1 MRTRRLVGSVL
12 GGYTLWRL
20 FGPVTRP
27 RSHGPQ
33 EHPLPLPGRTVF
45 VGNKELFVREAGL
58 PDAPPLVLIHGWVY
72 ESITTFSA
80 LVPLLIDRFR
90 VIMID
95 QRNYGGSS
103 RIHEEYEIDTVADE
117 IAGVLDRLEV
127 GRATVLGYSMGGM
140 VAQALARRHPGH
152 VKRVV
157 YGASAAK
164 PMRKPVW
171 DAIGMTVLRV
181 LWKIG
186 NLEGA
191 RVSHFILRRVGA
203 YGPEHD
209 RWLWDV
215 MLNRDPE
222 LNMRALRAIKRFDSR
237 KWVGQLDAPALVI
250 IPSRD
255 QIISPGT
262 QYELASLIRRPQVL
276 ELSGAR
282 HEAIFT
288 HAREIAEA
296 VVEFAEK
303 TQ

>member
-1 MRTRRLVGSVL
+1 M
-12 GGYTLWRL
+12 
-20 FGPVTRP
+20 PI
-27 RSHGPQ
+27 
-33 EHPLPLPGRTVF
+33 PGRTVF
-45 VGNKELFVREAGL
+45 VGNRELFVREAGL

-72 ESITTFSA
+72 DSVVTFST

-103 RIHEEYEIDTVADE
+103 RLHEEYEIETVADE
-117 IAGVLDRLEV
+117 IAGALDVIGV
-127 GRATVLGYSMGGM
+127 GQATILGYSMGGM

-157 YGASAAK
+157 YGATAAK
-164 PMRKPVW
+164 PMRRPLF
-171 DAIGMTVLRV
+171 DAIGMAALRV

-191 RVSHFILRRVGA
+191 RISRYVLRSAGA
-203 YGPEHD
+203 YGPQHD

-215 MLNRDPE
+215 MMNRDPE

-237 KWVGQLDAPALVI
+237 KWVGQMQFPALVI

-262 QYELASLIRRPQVL
+262 QYELAGLVRQPRVL
-276 ELSGAR
+276 ELAGAR

-288 HAREIAEA
+288 HAGEIADA
-296 VVEFAEK
+296 VIEFVEK

>member
-1 MRTRRLVGSVL
+1 MRIRRLL
-12 GGYTLWRL
+12 GGAFGGYVLWRL

-45 VGNKELFVREAGL
+45 VGNKELFIREAGL

-72 ESITTFSA
+72 DGLTTFST

-90 VIMID
+90 VIIID

-117 IAGVLDRLEV
+117 IAGALDILEV
-127 GRATVLGYSMGGM
+127 HQATVLGYSMGGL
-140 VAQALARRHPGH
+140 VAQALTRRHPGH

-157 YGASAAK
+157 YGATAAK
-164 PMRKPVW
+164 PMRRPIR
-171 DAIGMTVLRV
+171 DAVGMGALRV
-181 LWKIG
+181 LWKVG
-186 NLEGA
+186 NFEGA
-191 RVSHFILRRVGA
+191 RISHFIFRKIGA

-209 RWLWDV
+209 LWLWDV

-237 KWVGQLDAPALVI
+237 KWVGQLEAPALVI

-255 QIISPGT
+255 QIIAPGT
-262 QYELASLIRRPQVL
+262 QYELAGLIRRPEVL

-288 HAREIAEA
+288 HADEIADA
-296 VVEFAEK
+296 VIEFAEK